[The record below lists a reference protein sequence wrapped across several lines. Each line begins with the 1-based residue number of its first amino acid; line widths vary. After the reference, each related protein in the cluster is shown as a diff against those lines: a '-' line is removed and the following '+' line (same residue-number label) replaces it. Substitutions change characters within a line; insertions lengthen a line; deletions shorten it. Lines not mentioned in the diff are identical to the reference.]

1 MAMRRT
7 LFVFPRELLPAG
19 QVGAADRVAAQER
32 GRLVRDVEKAGLHA
46 DGAAWLEE
54 AEAQVVR
61 ALAGGRLATSSQLR
75 DELPA
80 LQGAIRY
87 GEGKS
92 WGGDVPIGP
101 RVLTAASA
109 DGRIVRA
116 ANDGGWHV
124 SRPLWGAMDDW
135 LGGPLERPGTAAGTA
150 ELVAAWLRAF
160 GPGTT
165 TDLKWWLGG
174 TVAAVKRALADL
186 QAVEVALDGGAT
198 GWVLPDDL
206 APTEA
211 PEASAALLPCLD
223 PTTMGWFERDWYLG
237 PHREQLFDR
246 NGNAGP
252 TAWWEGR
259 IVGGWRQ
266 DDEGRVELQLLE
278 PVPRAARQG
287 ARHRGPPPRG
297 LARGRR
303 VVPRFRRRC
312 PKLPDRPT
320 DRAPPDDHPAAR
332 PTRGRVPPHRARR
345 RPHRRDGRRRAAGSA
360 RCDRGG
366 CRAARRGAHPPDARD
381 AAPPV
386 DGRRAAAAPAARLV
400 LPLGRHPRRV
410 PQRRLRPRPA
420 DFSAVPRVLRT
431 ATKCSLILL
440 SVSPPDEDGWCSLG
454 TNAEYVAPLLRD
466 HPCFVEVNHAMPRTA
481 GPVRVNLR
489 DAAGWYEVDR
499 PLPTVE
505 HRPPDPRDHAIAALI
520 AERIP
525 HGATLQLGIGNLP
538 EALCDALHA
547 HRDLGLHSELLSDG
561 AMRLI
566 ESGVVTGIHKRP
578 AARHRRRHVRDGE
591 PALLRLARR

>member
-1 MAMRRT
+1 MIARVEHITDAQRRARLVVRHALAPDHRVATIEDATRAVVVLHATDPSTIALSAWARVRELHQDELHAALYDRRSLVKHMAMRRT

-54 AEAQVVR
+54 AEAQVVQ

-135 LGGPLERPGTAAGTA
+135 LGGPLERPSAAAGTA

-186 QAVEVALDGGAT
+186 QAVEVALDGGST

-206 APTEA
+206 APTDA

-278 PVPRAARQG
+278 PVPRAARQALG
-287 ARHRGPPPRG
+287 TEARR
-297 LARGRR
+297 LEDWLEGRR
-303 VVPRFRRRC
+303 VVPRF
-312 PKLPDRPT
+312 PSPLSK
-320 DRAPPDDHPAAR
+320 AP
-332 PTRGRVPPHRARR
+332 
-345 RPHRRDGRRRAAGSA
+345 
-360 RCDRGG
+360 
-366 CRAARRGAHPPDARD
+366 
-381 AAPPV
+381 
-386 DGRRAAAAPAARLV
+386 
-400 LPLGRHPRRV
+400 
-410 PQRRLRPRPA
+410 
-420 DFSAVPRVLRT
+420 
-431 ATKCSLILL
+431 
-440 SVSPPDEDGWCSLG
+440 
-454 TNAEYVAPLLRD
+454 
-466 HPCFVEVNHAMPRTA
+466 
-481 GPVRVNLR
+481 
-489 DAAGWYEVDR
+489 
-499 PLPTVE
+499 
-505 HRPPDPRDHAIAALI
+505 
-520 AERIP
+520 
-525 HGATLQLGIGNLP
+525 
-538 EALCDALHA
+538 
-547 HRDLGLHSELLSDG
+547 
-561 AMRLI
+561 
-566 ESGVVTGIHKRP
+566 
-578 AARHRRRHVRDGE
+578 
-591 PALLRLARR
+591 